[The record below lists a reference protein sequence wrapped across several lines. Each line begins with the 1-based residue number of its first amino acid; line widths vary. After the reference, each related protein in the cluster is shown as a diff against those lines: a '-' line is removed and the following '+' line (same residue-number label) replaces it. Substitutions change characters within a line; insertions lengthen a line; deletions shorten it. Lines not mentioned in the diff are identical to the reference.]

1 MSENTVELKVKVDS
15 DIYNQVKALCDESI
29 TTVETLVAETLR
41 FCSVREHY
49 EIMVKLFGMSLL
61 KNVDIRTVDKSI
73 LKDMSD
79 VKIDTS
85 LPIPE
90 RVAAFLEQIKN
101 PYVFKVGDVAVKFSY
116 KENGPTLQE
125 NFENMING
133 L

>member
-1 MSENTVELKVKVDS
+1 MAGLKDYD
-15 DIYNQVKALCDESI
+15 DICV
-29 TTVETLVAETLR
+29 TLEDGTKKR
-41 FCSVREHY
+41 C
-49 EIMVKLFGMSLL
+49 ILL
-61 KNVDIRTVDKSI
+61 KNVDIRTVDQSI

-101 PYVFKVGDVAVKFSY
+101 PYVFKVGDVAVKVSY

-125 NFENMING
+125 NFEAM
-133 L
+133 LSSL

>member
-15 DIYNQVKALCDESI
+15 DTYNQVKASCDESI

-49 EIMVKLFGMSLL
+49 EVMVKLFGMSLL
-61 KNVDIRTVDKSI
+61 KNVDIRTVDQSI

-101 PYVFKVGDVAVKFSY
+101 PYVFKVGDVAVKVSY

-125 NFENMING
+125 NLEAM
-133 L
+133 LSSL

>member
-101 PYVFKVGDVAVKFSY
+101 PYVFKVGDVAVKVSY